1 MEYVLILVLAYLL
14 GSSNMAY
21 YLAKLKKVDIR
32 SGGSGNLGTSNA
44 TIMLGWGSGIA
55 VGIHDIGKGVA
66 AVLLAELFFPEVA
79 FAGAVAGV
87 SCVLGHIFP
96 FYLKF
101 KGGKGFA
108 TYLGMTLALSWKFAL
123 VIMALV
129 VLIMLVTDY
138 LALGT
143 FTTITVVPIFFGIAK
158 HSWIFALIL
167 LVATAVIFLK
177 HRENIVRL
185 RNGTEIGFRS
195 AARGEHKVK

>member
-177 HRENIVRL
+177 HRE
-185 RNGTEIGFRS
+185 
-195 AARGEHKVK
+195 K